1 MEVLSSQ
8 QTKRNLLLVSV
19 TSATTAMEY
28 GLLMPTFKEYLL
40 DELHVPPNQTIWLG
54 LTISIFSVA
63 RTIAFPLVGIW
74 ADRRGFREPYVVCC
88 LIGCVGGAT
97 YGLAGKVLG
106 GQLWMAILGR
116 FISGTG
122 AARITLAS
130 AYIAKTV
137 APQGRVAWLSAV
149 SGVQL
154 LGNLIGPALNAA
166 FIPLKVSAGP
176 IELNERTVAGYLP
189 SLVNLALSV
198 WLLLRFTEP
207 PRAQQTPLL
216 SETAAEATPADEEG
230 APQAGEPINAPAG
243 AAEGSVAERHRLIF
257 VQRGGWIVL
266 LISFISGFEI
276 AGLETVI
283 TPLTEQYSW
292 GTLYNSLLFA
302 GIGLVAIVSVVVT
315 ATAKC
320 CDANGPREQ
329 AERPR
334 RLVALGFAS
343 YGASYVVAFARCSS
357 SLDFGYPWLLFFA
370 ALFVFG
376 VPLAMSPSL
385 AIYSCKVPNHRK
397 GEYMGL
403 ANLVQ
408 GVGRIAGPLMTS
420 ALLDFDEKHWALFGS
435 LFAVYALG
443 PLGMPLVWSKMVLSK
458 EG

>member
-1 MEVLSSQ
+1 M
-8 QTKRNLLLVSV
+8 
-19 TSATTAMEY
+19 
-28 GLLMPTFKEYLL
+28 
-40 DELHVPPNQTIWLG
+40 
-54 LTISIFSVA
+54 
-63 RTIAFPLVGIW
+63 
-74 ADRRGFREPYVVCC
+74 
-88 LIGCVGGAT
+88 
-97 YGLAGKVLG
+97 
-106 GQLWMAILGR
+106 
-116 FISGTG
+116 
-122 AARITLAS
+122 
-130 AYIAKTV
+130 

-176 IELNERTVAGYLP
+176 LELNERTAAGYLP

-207 PRAQQTPLL
+207 PLAPQTPLL
-216 SETAAEATPADEEG
+216 AETAGGLEG
-230 APQAGEPINAPAG
+230 TDDDGASLAGEPINAPAR
-243 AAEGSVAERHRLIF
+243 ADEGRVAGRHRLIF

-276 AGLETVI
+276 AGLETVV
-283 TPLTEQYSW
+283 TLLTEQYSW
-292 GTLYNSLLFA
+292 GTLNNSLLFA
-302 GIGLVAIVSVVVT
+302 GIGLVAIVSVIVT

-320 CDANGPREQ
+320 CDANGPRQQ

-343 YGASYVVAFARCSS
+343 YGASYVVAFSRCSS
-357 SLDFGYPWLLFFA
+357 SLDFGYPWLHLFS

-376 VPLAMSPSL
+376 VPLAMSPAL
-385 AIYSCKVPNHRK
+385 AIYSCKVPNARK

-408 GVGRIAGPLMTS
+408 GLGRIAGPLMTS
-420 ALLDFDEKHWALFGS
+420 TLLDFDEKHWALFGS

-443 PLGMPLVWSKMVLSK
+443 PFAMPFAWSKMVLSK